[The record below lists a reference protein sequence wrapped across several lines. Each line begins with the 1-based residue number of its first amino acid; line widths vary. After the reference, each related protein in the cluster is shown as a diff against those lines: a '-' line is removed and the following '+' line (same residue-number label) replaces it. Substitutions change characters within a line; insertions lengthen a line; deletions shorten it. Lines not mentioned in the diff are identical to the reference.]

1 MSETRVKK
9 LAVSLAGL
17 LITLSLV
24 MLPAGLSL
32 AQNQTPPSQQS
43 GTTPASSSSATT
55 TPTGGVGTIL
65 REVGGQTKLPSYDAG
80 HASQNYQPGASQ
92 LTSIVYFVLDFFK
105 YIFGGIAVLM
115 LTVSGIKLIISG
127 RAVADVMSRE
137 KENLRFSLSGLI
149 IILVADQIVRNVF
162 FGQEGEVYRTG
173 TDMQMAAE
181 QGADLARGITGII
194 RVFIP
199 SVAIL
204 YFVVAGVR
212 LLLSMG
218 NNEKL
223 TKTKKQLAWAILGL
237 AVAGL
242 SEIVVFRII
251 FPDQGMR
258 LPDTQEFSRLVVQIT
273 NFVSGFVSTIAVS
286 MLIYAGYLYVTSV
299 GGAGLDKAKKVLT
312 GAIIGLL
319 IAMAAFGLVNTFIKL
334 EPLTSVQQVQEDVPI
349 PGT

>member
-9 LAVSLAGL
+9 FVVSLAGL

-127 RAVADVMSRE
+127 GAVSDVMSRE

>member
-1 MSETRVKK
+1 MFNKSKK
-9 LAVSLAGL
+9 TLVLAAIQLTFIVGLLAVPMGASLAA
-17 LITLSLV
+17 TV
-24 MLPAGLSL
+24 EKTPA
-32 AQNQTPPSQQS
+32 TPPAAGSD
-43 GTTPASSSSATT
+43 TT
-55 TPTGGVGTIL
+55 TPSGGVSSKL
-65 REVGGQTKLPSYDAG
+65 REIGSQTQLPSYDAG
-80 HASQNYQPGASQ
+80 HANQNYQAGASQ

-115 LTVSGIKLIISG
+115 LTISGIKLIVSG

-137 KENLRFSLSGLI
+137 KENLRFSLSGFI
-149 IILVADQIVRNVF
+149 IVLVADQIVRNVF
-162 FGQEGEVYRTG
+162 FGQEGEIYRTG

-181 QGADLARGITGII
+181 QGISLAQGVTGVI

-212 LLLSMG
+212 LLFSMG
-218 NNEKL
+218 DNEKL
-223 TKTKKQLAWAILGL
+223 TKTKKQLTWAILGL

-251 FPDQGMR
+251 FPDQGTR
-258 LPDTQEFSRLVVQIT
+258 LPDTQEFAKLVVQIT
-273 NFVSGFVSTIAVS
+273 NYVSGFISTIAVS

-299 GGAGLDKAKKVLT
+299 GGASLDKAKKVLT

-334 EPLTSVQQVQEDVPI
+334 EPITSTPQPQQEVPI
-349 PGT
+349 PNT

>member
-1 MSETRVKK
+1 MSERRAHKW
-9 LAVSLAGL
+9 LPALFGL
-17 LITLSLV
+17 LTVLALV
-24 MLPAGLSL
+24 ILPSGLAI
-32 AQNQTPPSQQS
+32 AQSSTPPAQ
-43 GTTPASSSSATT
+43 TPASSSSTT

-80 HASQNYQPGASQ
+80 HANQNYQAGASQ

-115 LTVSGIKLIISG
+115 LTISGIKLIISG
-127 RAVADVMSRE
+127 RAVADVMSKE

-149 IILVADQIVRNVF
+149 IILVADQLIRNVF
-162 FGQEGEVYRTG
+162 FGVEGEVYRTG

-181 QGADLARGITGII
+181 QGADLARGITGLI

-199 SVAIL
+199 SVAVL
-204 YFVVAGVR
+204 YFVIAGVR
-212 LLLSMG
+212 LLLSGG

-223 TKTKKQLAWAILGL
+223 AKSKKQLTWAIIGL

-258 LPDTQEFSRLVVQIT
+258 LPDTQEFNRLVVQIT
-273 NFVSGFVSTIAVS
+273 NFVSGFVSTIAVT

-334 EPLTSVQQVQEDVPI
+334 EPLTSVQQTTEEIPI
-349 PGT
+349 PNT